1 MKQERLY
8 FIGPLGGG
16 QTPTNGAS
24 LKNWHLTNRLKNLPI
39 SLSCIDTE
47 HWKKNPTILLRIFL
61 LLLFHPC
68 GRFILSLNTISSYRL
83 IKAINLIPGRRHLFY
98 WVIGGSLGQRMMKGI
113 VNSKAYKDVKLF
125 IVEGNDMK
133 RELEACGYTNVI
145 VVPNFKK
152 IDYIPHKVPTDKN
165 RKLRFVFL
173 SRIIEA
179 KGCGYIIN
187 AAELLNKKYANRF
200 EVDFYGPIDRSYTAF
215 TELISGFANVNY
227 KGFLDLRESRNYDVL
242 ASYDVMLFPTYWQ
255 GEGFPGVVIDAFVS
269 GIPVIASDWHFNKD
283 IIVEGHTGVVIPPKD
298 TEALYHAMERII
310 LHSEILGNMSD
321 SCQQEAKKYSVDNII
336 TMDFLKKNSII

>member
-8 FIGPLGGG
+8 FIGPIGGG

-24 LKNWHLTNRLKNLPI
+24 LKNWHLTNRLKKLSI

-47 HWKKNPTILLRIFL
+47 HWKENPTILLRIFL

-68 GRFILSLNTISSYRL
+68 SRYVLSLNTVSSYRL
-83 IKAINLIPGRRHLFY
+83 IKVINLMPGKRRLYY
-98 WVIGGSLGQRMMKGI
+98 WVIGGSLSQRMMKGI
-113 VNSKAYKDVKLF
+113 VNPKAYKNVKLF

-133 RELEACGYTNVI
+133 RELESCGYTNVV

-152 IDYIPHKVPTDKN
+152 IDYIPLKVPTNKTH
-165 RKLRFVFL
+165 KIRFVFL

-179 KGCGYIIN
+179 KGCSYIIK
-187 AAELLNKKYANRF
+187 ATELLNEKYNDRF
-200 EVDFYGPIDRSYTAF
+200 EVDFYGPIDKSYTAF
-215 TELISGFANVNY
+215 TEMISGLTNVIY
-227 KGFLDLRESRNYDVL
+227 KGFLDLRESRNYDIL
-242 ASYDVMLFPTYWQ
+242 ASYDAMLFPTYWQ
-255 GEGFPGVVIDAFVS
+255 GEGFPGVVIDAFIS

-283 IIVEGHTGVVIPPKD
+283 IIVEGQTGFVIPPKD
-298 TEALYHAMERII
+298 TESLYHAMERII
-310 LHSEILGNMSD
+310 LHTEILGNMSD

-336 TMDFLKKNSII
+336 TMEFLKKNSII

>member
-83 IKAINLIPGRRHLFY
+83 IKAINLIPGRRLVFY

-113 VNSKAYKDVKLF
+113 VNSKVYKNVK
-125 IVEGNDMK
+125 
-133 RELEACGYTNVI
+133 
-145 VVPNFKK
+145 
-152 IDYIPHKVPTDKN
+152 
-165 RKLRFVFL
+165 
-173 SRIIEA
+173 
-179 KGCGYIIN
+179 
-187 AAELLNKKYANRF
+187 
-200 EVDFYGPIDRSYTAF
+200 
-215 TELISGFANVNY
+215 
-227 KGFLDLRESRNYDVL
+227 
-242 ASYDVMLFPTYWQ
+242 
-255 GEGFPGVVIDAFVS
+255 
-269 GIPVIASDWHFNKD
+269 
-283 IIVEGHTGVVIPPKD
+283 
-298 TEALYHAMERII
+298 
-310 LHSEILGNMSD
+310 
-321 SCQQEAKKYSVDNII
+321 
-336 TMDFLKKNSII
+336 